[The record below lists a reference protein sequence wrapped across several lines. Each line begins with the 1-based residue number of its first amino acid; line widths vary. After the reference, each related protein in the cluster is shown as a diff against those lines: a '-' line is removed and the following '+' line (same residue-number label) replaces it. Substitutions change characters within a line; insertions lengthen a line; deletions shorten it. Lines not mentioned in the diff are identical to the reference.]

1 MNIVIEENLAISDS
15 NSLFK
20 LSDSIFP
27 EEGKEFTWE
36 KPSHHIV
43 ARENDVAIAHIG
55 LGKYVVSGEAE
66 TAVIGAGGVV
76 VRRECQGQGILSL
89 LFDVLHTTTTLN
101 ARNSA
106 TALFCPRRL
115 VSYYERFGYREY
127 KAGVRFLQNSR
138 YIETPLFCF
147 MVRGLSGL
155 RGQLEIPSGPW

>member
-1 MNIVIEENLAISDS
+1 LLLRKI
-15 NSLFK
+15 SLFQIQIVFSNGVIRYFLK
-20 LSDSIFP
+20 REKNLRGKNQAIISLP
-27 EEGKEFTWE
+27 EK
-36 KPSHHIV
+36 
-43 ARENDVAIAHIG
+43 NDVAIAHIG

-76 VRRECQGQGILSL
+76 VRRECQGQGIPSL